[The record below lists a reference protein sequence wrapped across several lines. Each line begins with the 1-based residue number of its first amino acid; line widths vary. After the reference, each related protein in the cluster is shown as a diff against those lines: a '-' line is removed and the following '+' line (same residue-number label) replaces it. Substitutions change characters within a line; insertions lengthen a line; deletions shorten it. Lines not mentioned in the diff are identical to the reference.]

1 MTSVEDGGVSAD
13 SPGPESLDD
22 PAGASIL
29 DAAMRLLAEG
39 GLAAFTTDRLAST
52 ARVSKS
58 SIYRRWPDKKSIF
71 LALMKQW
78 GRRAEVDDMGDL
90 RSEIAQWYADR
101 QRTYNSPGFRQVSA
115 SLVELAAHDSEIDEV
130 LNTYRRSSWNTV
142 REILK
147 RAIDRGEIAAGG
159 GLERMEQFFLGPLY
173 FRAVLEGQ
181 EIDDATVVDFQRLA
195 LAAVGLGPEQQPGV
209 CVMDRA
215 GAGAEQRNP

>member
-1 MTSVEDGGVSAD
+1 MSTG
-13 SPGPESLDD
+13 SPGPDYLDD

-78 GRRAEVDDMGDL
+78 GRRAEVDEMGDL
-90 RSEIAQWYADR
+90 RAEIAQWYADR

-115 SLVELAAHDSEIDEV
+115 SLVELAAHDREIDEV

-147 RAIDRGEIAAGG
+147 RAIDRGEISAGG

-181 EIDDATVVDFQRLA
+181 EIDDATMVDFQRLA
-195 LAAVGLGPEQQPGV
+195 LAAVGLGPEQQPGA
-209 CVMDRA
+209 CVMDHA
-215 GAGAEQRNP
+215 GAGAEERNP